1 MAKELPSPAE
11 LEKQLLDRQN
21 NVDYNPLDSQATMFH
36 LYLPRFQGQLNF
48 MSKKEMQTLMF
59 DLAAS
64 EYNPEVDVNKLLRL
78 SKAMG
83 TNALKR
89 TIAAVIE
96 NPLQDENVK
105 LLSKEET
112 KLFTLFDGLLTNK
125 YFTCIARGL
134 EEKAKNNEFVQEIET
149 IIIHK
154 VDTQS
159 ARFKS
164 RKACEKD
171 AFATGNKLLAA
182 KFLMIMV
189 THDEVLNKMEQEKLT
204 KENENG

>member
-11 LEKQLLDRQN
+11 LEKQMLERQSMA
-21 NVDYNPLDSQATMFH
+21 DYNPLDSQAAMFH

-48 MSKKEMQTLMF
+48 MSKKEMQVLMF

-64 EYNPEVDVNKLLRL
+64 EYNPELDVNKVLKI
-78 SKAMG
+78 SQTMG
-83 TNALKR
+83 KNALKR

-96 NPLQDENVK
+96 SPLQDENIK
-105 LLSKEET
+105 LLSKGEMR
-112 KLFTLFDGLLTNK
+112 LFTLFDGLLTNK
-125 YFTCIARGL
+125 YFTCISKGL

-149 IIIHK
+149 IIKHK
-154 VDTQS
+154 VDTSS
-159 ARFKS
+159 ARFKA

-182 KFLMIMV
+182 KFLMIMI
-189 THDEVLNKMEQEKLT
+189 THDEVLNKMEQEKAAQ
-204 KENENG
+204 NGPT